1 MDYLLK
7 IVKNKEVCNC
17 YTAEEFPLCR
27 NLEHKLSKIFAFAVN
42 SCVNNQLK
50 KLCQEL

>member
-7 IVKNKEVCNC
+7 IMKNKEVCNC
-17 YTAEEFPLCR
+17 YTTEEFLLYR
-27 NLEHKLSKIFAFAVN
+27 NLEYKLSRIFAFAVI

-50 KLCQEL
+50 RLCQEL